1 LLRRS
6 NFPPIQPAPALS
18 IAGAPCYP
26 PPFAPYRR
34 DTRTGHRPDMTT
46 EIGQTT
52 PHNVA
57 EIATER
63 GTLDQRGVFT
73 LLGIMG
79 AEDALRALILLPSGK
94 TVMTQADGTSS
105 IGPVRAIDDRS
116 VTLLRGGR
124 LMRLELPA

>member
-1 LLRRS
+1 
-6 NFPPIQPAPALS
+6 
-18 IAGAPCYP
+18 
-26 PPFAPYRR
+26 
-34 DTRTGHRPDMTT
+34 MTT
-46 EIGQTT
+46 ENGQTT
-52 PHNVA
+52 PNNVA

-79 AEDALRALILLPSGK
+79 AEGALRALILLPSGK

>member
-1 LLRRS
+1 
-6 NFPPIQPAPALS
+6 
-18 IAGAPCYP
+18 
-26 PPFAPYRR
+26 
-34 DTRTGHRPDMTT
+34 MTQEAT
-46 EIGQTT
+46 QTT
-52 PHNVA
+52 PDNVA

-79 AEDALRALILLPSGK
+79 PEDALRALILLPSGE
-94 TVMTQADGTSS
+94 TVMTQTDGTSS
-105 IGPVRAIDDRS
+105 IGPVRAIDATS